1 MARQKK
7 DTPYWELPGFVQ
19 YSKKICTAVV
29 VFWMIYRVINLLIVL
44 LRGDVSATL
53 VDLVAG
59 VDTVMICN
67 MGFYVGKSGF
77 ENVAKI
83 LAGRQVLNRYKKQN
97 KSLDDDEDENEET
110 EEEADSDEDQLE
122 G

>member
-29 VFWMIYRVINLLIVL
+29 VFWMIYRVINFLMILI
-44 LRGDVSATL
+44 RADVSGTL

-83 LAGRQVLNRYKKQN
+83 LAGRQVLSKYKKEN
-97 KSLDDDEDENEET
+97 KSLDEEDEEI
-110 EEEADSDEDQLE
+110 EEEEDDADEN
-122 G
+122 

>member
-1 MARQKK
+1 MGQAKK
-7 DTPYWELPGFVQ
+7 QVPYYESPTFVQ
-19 YSKKICTAVV
+19 YSKKICTSVV
-29 VFWMIYRVINLLIVL
+29 IFWMAYRVINFLMILI
-44 LRGDVSATL
+44 RADVSGTL

-83 LAGRQVLNRYKKQN
+83 LAGRQVLSEYKKEN
-97 KSLDDDEDENEET
+97 KALDEDES
-110 EEEADSDEDQLE
+110 EEEEDEENENQLE

>member
-1 MARQKK
+1 MGQAKRQV
-7 DTPYWELPGFVQ
+7 PYYESPNFIQ
-19 YSKKICTAVV
+19 YSKKICTSVTI
-29 VFWMIYRVINLLIVL
+29 FWMIYRVINFLMILI
-44 LRGDVSATL
+44 RADVSGTL

-83 LAGRQVLNRYKKQN
+83 LAGRQILSKYKKEN
-97 KSLDDDEDENEET
+97 KSLNEDDIEEEEDED
-110 EEEADSDEDQLE
+110 DEDQLE

>member
-1 MARQKK
+1 MGQKSK
-7 DTPYWELPGFVQ
+7 IPYYESPSFVQ
-19 YSKKICTAVV
+19 YSKKMCTCVV
-29 VFWMIYRVINLLIVL
+29 VFWMVYRVINFLMILI
-44 LRGDVSATL
+44 RADISATL
-53 VDLVAG
+53 VDLVGG

-83 LAGRQVLNRYKKQN
+83 LAGKQILS
-97 KSLDDDEDENEET
+97 KYIKEND
-110 EEEADSDEDQLE
+110 EEEDLSDEDQLE